1 MSPTVV
7 HFRKENAA
15 HPGAWAGNPHPP
27 SERQE
32 ERKES
37 EGAWRFLKETIPSG
51 SSGHGGKAG
60 DRGATYSAGAPRR
73 RISSLLVH
81 KWLEGLG
88 VGSRGR
94 RASNGPHAL
103 GRRLRLPFMPIETAG
118 LGARTRGGSGGLW
131 VSAAPSAAAGWTLPS
146 VRKPATADELRGGR
160 EIPNKSTNSGLS
172 ALACEPACLPNVTV
186 K

>member
-1 MSPTVV
+1 MGISKRNDPFWV
-7 HFRKENAA
+7 F
-15 HPGAWAGNPHPP
+15 
-27 SERQE
+27 
-32 ERKES
+32 
-37 EGAWRFLKETIPSG
+37 GAWRKS
-51 SSGHGGKAG
+51 
-60 DRGATYSAGAPRR
+60 RGQGTTYSFGAPRW

-103 GRRLRLPFMPIETAG
+103 GRRLRIPFMPLGTAG
-118 LGARTRGGSGGLW
+118 LGAGTRGGSAGLW
-131 VSAAPSAAAGWTLPS
+131 MSAAPSAAAGWTLPS

-172 ALACEPACLPNVTV
+172 APACEPACLPNVTV